1 MDPSCKLKK
10 KKIQN
15 VLALVIK
22 LETMPHTSKRALL
35 RGSFSCEGFFQSFLL
50 AIKTH
55 SFIYFLNRINLQGNR
70 FKLQDRSIKFKLSCK
85 SKIQKTNTERPAH
98 YLS

>member
-22 LETMPHTSKRALL
+22 LETMPHTSKRAP
-35 RGSFSCEGFFQSFLL
+35 SVVKDFFKAS
-50 AIKTH
+50 
-55 SFIYFLNRINLQGNR
+55 S
-70 FKLQDRSIKFKLSCK
+70 
-85 SKIQKTNTERPAH
+85 
-98 YLS
+98 